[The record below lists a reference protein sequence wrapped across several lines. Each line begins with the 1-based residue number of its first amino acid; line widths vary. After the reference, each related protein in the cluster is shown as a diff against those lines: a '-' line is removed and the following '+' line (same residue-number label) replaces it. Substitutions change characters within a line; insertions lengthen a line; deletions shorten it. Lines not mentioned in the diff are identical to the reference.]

1 MTEQGAPRVIA
12 VGGGK
17 GGTGR
22 SLLSA
27 NIAIYL
33 TTLGN
38 RVVLLDAALGG
49 ANLHVLCGG
58 VRPHRTLA
66 EVLSEDGVHLR
77 EITGDTPVPDLQLI
91 SGRRDPAWVASPR
104 AGQIA
109 RLTSEVRQLDAD
121 WVIIDIGPG
130 TGSYQ
135 LDLFLAADAGL
146 LVAVPEPTSVELAWR
161 FVRTAFLR
169 RLRHAGLGEHGKL
182 PQHELRDDSGIPAPL
197 DLYERALHRGDDVA
211 ARLRDEIAGFAPQIV
226 VNFARSK
233 AEMDLGHAM
242 ASAGRRRLGVP
253 LGYLGH
259 VEYDEAV
266 WVALRR
272 SRPLLIDH
280 PETRVAKCIEKVTRR
295 LMGWFHEPQVDDVG
309 REETYYELLEV
320 APTSSFEDIRRAN
333 RRIRDIYG
341 PESVVVGG
349 LYSRDRLEA
358 LHRRFDEAYGVLMDA
373 ARRKEYDQRL
383 FPEGMPTA
391 PILGESAP
399 LAIETPPR
407 VLPPMPTLTADT
419 EFTGALLRQIR
430 EAKGI
435 ELREIAEAS
444 KVGMGYLQAIEDE
457 NFAKL
462 PAVVYTRG
470 FLLEY
475 AKAAGLDP
483 SRVADSYLDRF
494 RRGRK
499 PTNA

>member
-1 MTEQGAPRVIA
+1 VNAPRVIA

-17 GGTGR
+17 GGTGK
-22 SLLSA
+22 SLLAA

-38 RVVLLDAALGG
+38 RVVVLDAALGG
-49 ANLHVLCGG
+49 ANLHVLVGG

-66 EVLSEDGVHLR
+66 EVLTEDGIHLR
-77 EITGDTPVPDLQLI
+77 EITEDTPVPGLQLI
-91 SGRRDPAWVASPR
+91 SGRRDPAWAATPDPD
-104 AGQIA
+104 QIA
-109 RLTSEVRQLDAD
+109 RLAGEVRQLEAD

-130 TGSYQ
+130 TGADQ
-135 LDLFLAADAGL
+135 LELFLTADAGV
-146 LVAVPEPTSVELAWR
+146 LVVVPEPTSVELAWR
-161 FVRTAFLR
+161 FIRSAFLR
-169 RLRHAGLGEHGKL
+169 RLSRAGLDDAGRI
-182 PQHELRDDSGIPAPL
+182 PQSELRGDSGIPAPL
-197 DLYERALHRGDDVA
+197 DIYERALTRHADDVA
-211 ARLRDEIAGFAPQIV
+211 AELRDQIARFAPQLV

-259 VEYDEAV
+259 IEYDEAV

-295 LMGWFHEPQVDDVG
+295 LMGFVPEPIPEDVG
-309 REETYYELLEV
+309 REENYYELLEV

-333 RRIRDIYG
+333 RRIREIYG

-383 FPEGMPTA
+383 FPEGMPSGS
-391 PILGESAP
+391 ILGESAARV
-399 LAIETPPR
+399 LDTPPR
-407 VLPPMPTLTADT
+407 ALPPMPILSSET
-419 EFTGALLRQIR
+419 EFSGPMLRQIR

-435 ELREIAEAS
+435 ELREIAERS

-457 NFAKL
+457 NWSKL

-470 FLLEY
+470 FLVEY

-483 SRVADSYLDRF
+483 NRVADSFLDRF
-494 RRGRK
+494 RKHRK